1 MEPEN
6 KTKIDNGG
14 IDSKF
19 VKTYA
24 EDMAEV
30 LENDKEGLVRK
41 IIQGEEEHEMEK
53 KNLSPES
60 KKNKTYMLIGVFLIL
75 FSTAVLA
82 FFLLKKDVNTVPVEK
97 QFIPLIFTDQST
109 FVEVAELRKDQI
121 INSVLNEVND
131 TEVKIGGIK
140 GIYLTSNKK
149 VVGLRE
155 FISLIKSEFAP
166 NENTLLVSDNFMIG
180 SMLTGL
186 KSTSPTAGDF
196 FILLKVRS
204 TTDIFAEMRL
214 WEDKMFIDLRGFFG
228 INITSEINYLFTKD
242 FEDTIVENKNTRV
255 LNDKEGNPV
264 LMYVYADDN
273 SVIITGSQ
281 SIVREIILRLASA
294 QKKQ

>member
-6 KTKIDNGG
+6 KTQSSNGG

-30 LENDKEGLVRK
+30 LENDREGLVRK
-41 IIQGEEEHEMEK
+41 IIQGEEEHEEEK

-60 KKNKTYMLIGVFLIL
+60 KKNKAYMLISVFL
-75 FSTAVLA
+75 VLVSVLTLS
-82 FFLLKKDVNTVPVEK
+82 FFVLKKDVNTVPVEK
-97 QFIPLIFTDQST
+97 QFVPLIFNDQST
-109 FVEVAELRKDQI
+109 FVEVSLLKKEQI

-131 TEVKIGGIK
+131 TEVKVGGIK
-140 GIYLTSNKK
+140 GIYLTSNKQ
-149 VVGLRE
+149 VVGLRQ
-155 FISLIKSEFAP
+155 FISLIKSSFAP
-166 NENTLLVSDNFMIG
+166 NENTLLVSDNFMLG

-204 TTDIFAEMRL
+204 TPDIFEAMRA
-214 WEDKMFIDLRGFFG
+214 WEDKMFTDLRGFLG
-228 INITSEINYLFTKD
+228 INITSEIGYLFTKD

-281 SIVREIILRLASA
+281 SVVREIILRLASA
-294 QKKQ
+294 EKKQ